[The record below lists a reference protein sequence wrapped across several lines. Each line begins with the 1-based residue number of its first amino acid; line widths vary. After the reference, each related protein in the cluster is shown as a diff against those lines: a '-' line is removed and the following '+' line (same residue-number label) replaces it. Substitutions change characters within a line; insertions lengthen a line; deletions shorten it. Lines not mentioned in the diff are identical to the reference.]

1 MCKHTEPWKLQATL
15 HNYLSV
21 LVVLLK
27 LSQWIYHCEL
37 NMLAR
42 HKLCFFLHKIKLLH
56 DKVLSG
62 SPGNEVHVLLNPVI
76 VKPLYLAQMVKYADF
91 L

>member
-1 MCKHTEPWKLQATL
+1 MCRRSTCVSTQNLGNLQATL

-27 LSQWIYHCEL
+27 LSQC
-37 NMLAR
+37 MLAR

-62 SPGNEVHVLLNPVI
+62 SPGNEVHVLLNSVI
-76 VKPLYLAQMVKYADF
+76 VKPLYLAQMVKYVDF

>member
-1 MCKHTEPWKLQATL
+1 
-15 HNYLSV
+15 
-21 LVVLLK
+21 
-27 LSQWIYHCEL
+27 
-37 NMLAR
+37 MLAR

-62 SPGNEVHVLLNPVI
+62 SPGNEVHVLLNSVI
-76 VKPLYLAQMVKYADF
+76 VKPLYLAQMVKYVDF